1 MHHIFIAGAGY
12 TGMAVARHFR
22 SKNQKVWALTR
33 SADKAAQLESLGVA
47 PVVRDL
53 CGASS
58 EAPLKIPPAHFVV
71 ISLAP
76 DERSE
81 ESYRKT
87 YVEAVGR
94 LLAAMKANPRPFLV
108 VYLSS
113 IGVYGDRAGAW
124 VEESTPP
131 EPDSE
136 RGRIL
141 LEAENQVLE
150 SGFPA
155 LIFRLGGIYGP
166 SRNPLARLRKK
177 EGESQA
183 RDAWL
188 NLIHLEDIVGA
199 MEVLFNKGKEGG
211 IYLGVDD
218 EPVKR
223 SEITGWLARQPDF
236 MDRVLPPGFK
246 TDSTSGKRCSNKNL
260 KALGYSFR
268 FPNFREG
275 YQALIHSAEL

>member
-1 MHHIFIAGAGY
+1 MYHLLIAGAGY

-33 SADKAAQLESLGVA
+33 SADKAAQLENAGVA
-47 PVVRDL
+47 PVVLDL
-53 CGASS
+53 FS
-58 EAPLKIPPAHFVV
+58 EVPLKIPPAHFVV

-81 ESYRKT
+81 EAYRKV
-87 YVEAVGR
+87 YVEGVGR
-94 LLAAMKANPRPFLV
+94 LLAAMRTNPRPFLI

-131 EPDSE
+131 EPDTE

-150 SGFPA
+150 SGFPTV
-155 LIFRLGGIYGP
+155 IFRLGGIYGP
-166 SRNPLARLRKK
+166 GRNPLKRLRKQ
-177 EGESQA
+177 EGEAQG

-188 NLIHLEDIVGA
+188 NLIHLDDIVGA
-199 MEVLFNKGKEGG
+199 MEVLFNKGKEGNV
-211 IYLGVDD
+211 YLGVDD
-218 EPVKR
+218 EPAKR
-223 SEITGWLARQPDF
+223 SEIYAWLALQPDF
-236 MDRVLPPGFK
+236 ESAALPGILKIGPV
-246 TDSTSGKRCSNKNL
+246 SGKRCANQKL
-260 KALGYSFR
+260 KALGYSLR
-268 FPNFREG
+268 YPTFREG
-275 YQALIHSAEL
+275 YQDLLKSIG